1 MYERKCV
8 GGRAIMSIISRMNE
22 KKQFA
27 NENKWFQKD
36 FHAAECLLK
45 TKREG
50 TMDLHLLV

>member
-8 GGRAIMSIISRMNE
+8 GGRAIMSIINRMNE

-45 TKREG
+45 TKKS